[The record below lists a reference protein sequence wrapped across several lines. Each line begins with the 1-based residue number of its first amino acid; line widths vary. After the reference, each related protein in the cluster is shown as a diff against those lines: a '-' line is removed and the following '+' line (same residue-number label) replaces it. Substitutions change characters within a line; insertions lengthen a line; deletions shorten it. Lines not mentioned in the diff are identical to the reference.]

1 MRGTVKPHRQP
12 AVSSGVNSLDFS
24 FPLSV
29 PPIPLGLSSR
39 PTRVAKDYR
48 RLSRLPRRR
57 QVAFGQQQGVQAGGK
72 GATGGDA
79 FQRPTP
85 FAIGRLPM
93 SKPLRLVAN
102 GLEKQAT
109 AGVVVIINGN
119 DALGSLSAAIVFTQK
134 QVGDAD
140 SQRGANGVN
149 WAAREAVQ
157 ENASIVF
164 GY

>member
-1 MRGTVKPHRQP
+1 
-12 AVSSGVNSLDFS
+12 
-24 FPLSV
+24 
-29 PPIPLGLSSR
+29 
-39 PTRVAKDYR
+39 
-48 RLSRLPRRR
+48 
-57 QVAFGQQQGVQAGGK
+57 
-72 GATGGDA
+72 
-79 FQRPTP
+79 
-85 FAIGRLPM
+85 M